1 MASSRDDFIIAIRSA
16 FLKKSTKQKFSLLT
30 LVSISIFIIILS
42 SLDFKAVKYLKIGIN
57 EIVYRSTFFVSV
69 PENFIKNSYIRI
81 NQYSNFYKDY
91 DNKVNELEKFKAE
104 NISSEIIKSENKELK
119 ELIEDFTLTQNK
131 ILAKVIVD
139 HKSPFLKTIII
150 NKGSADNIKIGTN
163 VYDKSYLV
171 GRVIE
176 VNYKSSRVLLLS
188 DLNSNVPI
196 SIIPGNIQAIIIGN
210 GDNSGKIKYI
220 KDNLYE
226 TIENQSIAYTSGTGS
241 IFKSGI
247 PVGKIKILNQDVYI
261 NFYSDFTQLKY
272 VFAEVEPEIKKS
284 SFEDPETVITD
295 QSEEVSINNTEKI
308 KINLLNEKIEIL
320 KDSNSKLIEENKTL
334 NSKTNKLNQQISDL
348 ENQVRT
354 QAKKIDQN
362 DIDQKEL
369 EFLKLNLIYSS
380 KCQKTVFKKGFKVG
394 TQEYKDCIYRKGK
407 QLND

>member
-42 SLDFKAVKYLKIGIN
+42 SLEFKAVKYLKIGIN

-91 DNKVNELEKFKAE
+91 ENKVNELEKFKAE

-196 SIIPGNIQAIIIGN
+196 SIIPGDIQAIIIGN
-210 GDNSGKIKYI
+210 GDNSGKIKYT

-284 SFEDPETVITD
+284 SFEDPETEITD
-295 QSEEVSINNTEKI
+295 QSEKVSLNNTEKI
-308 KINLLNEKIEIL
+308 KINLLNEEIEIL
-320 KDSNSKLIEENKTL
+320 NDSNSKLIEENKTL
-334 NSKTNKLNQQISDL
+334 NSKTNKLNQQILDL
-348 ENQVRT
+348 ENKVRT

-362 DIDQKEL
+362 NIDQKEL

-394 TQEYKDCIYRKGK
+394 TKEYKDCIYRKGK